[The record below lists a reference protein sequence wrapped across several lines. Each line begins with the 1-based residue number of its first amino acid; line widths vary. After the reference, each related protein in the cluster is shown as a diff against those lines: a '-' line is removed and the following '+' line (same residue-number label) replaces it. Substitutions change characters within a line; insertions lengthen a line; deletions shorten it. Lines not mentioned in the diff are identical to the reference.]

1 MTNDRTTL
9 LVRLREVTN
18 ASSDAS
24 GNPVRK
30 LHTAEHGVLH
40 TEPGASVGYSV
51 ENFLPRDAAERARGR
66 LVALTLAANGRVVG
80 IDRPRI
86 GLPKAAPTLAVSD
99 AAVEAF
105 KAAWHLADA
114 EGRTGERV
122 RDGLAAAL
130 PHLGAAP
137 SATREDVRDEIAGH
151 PIGSGYYATS
161 VGVDEAFE
169 IADALLAR
177 FTITPRAV
185 R

>member
-30 LHTAEHGVLH
+30 LHTAEHGVLY

-66 LVALTLAANGRVVG
+66 LVALTLAPNGRVVG

-86 GLPKAAPTLAVSD
+86 GLPEPVAAPALSD
-99 AAVEAF
+99 AAVEA
-105 KAAWHLADA
+105 AARALRIEEVGDSAPPGFAARQWDIGETPREKPMRLARA
-114 EGRTGERV
+114 ALT
-122 RDGLAAAL
+122 AAL
-130 PHLGAAP
+130 PFLGP
-137 SATREDVRDEIAGH
+137 DGH
-151 PIGSGYYATS
+151 HVISGECS
-161 VGVDEAFE
+161 H
-169 IADALLAR
+169 ADDCPC
-177 FTITPRAV
+177 FTISPRAD